1 MLIYPAI
8 DLSGGRCVRLYQG
21 DFDAETVYDD
31 DPAGVAERFQEE
43 GARWLHVV
51 DLDAARSGELVNIE
65 VVSAIARRVE
75 IPVQYGGGVRSADAA
90 RRLLGVGVTRLV
102 VGTAALEHPELLQEI
117 QTLGKAALGLDVRGR
132 EVAVRGWR
140 SGSGRSISEVL
151 ADLDA
156 AEGGARPD
164 VLIVTQ
170 IGRDGTLMGPDCE
183 LLAEVL
189 NLTDIP
195 LVASGGVGNINHVS
209 ELAALRAGGRRLEG
223 AIVGKALYEGTLEM
237 RDLLAA
243 AGAQDAGTQGADAE
257 GADARGADAQG
268 AEGRE
273 ADAQDAGAEGSNA
286 QDTGTQGAG
295 ESR

>member
-31 DPAGVAERFQEE
+31 DPARVAERFQEE

-75 IPVQYGGGVRSADAA
+75 IPVQYGGGVRSVGAA

-151 ADLDA
+151 AGLDA

-170 IGRDGTLMGPDCE
+170 IGRDGTLIGPDCE

-195 LVASGGVGNINHVS
+195 LVASGGVGHIGHITELVS
-209 ELAALRAGGRRLEG
+209 LSAGGRRLEG

-237 RDLLAA
+237 GDMLAA
-243 AGAQDAGTQGADAE
+243 AGAQEAGDQGANARAAGTQGADTRGADAE
-257 GADARGADAQG
+257 GAD
-268 AEGRE
+268 
-273 ADAQDAGAEGSNA
+273 
-286 QDTGTQGAG
+286 TQEAG
-295 ESR
+295 ESL

>member
-1 MLIYPAI
+1 M
-8 DLSGGRCVRLYQG
+8 
-21 DFDAETVYDD
+21 
-31 DPAGVAERFQEE
+31 
-43 GARWLHVV
+43 
-51 DLDAARSGELVNIE
+51 RSVG
-65 VVSAIARRVE
+65 
-75 IPVQYGGGVRSADAA
+75 AA

-151 ADLDA
+151 AGLDA

-195 LVASGGVGNINHVS
+195 LVASGGVGHIGHITELVS
-209 ELAALRAGGRRLEG
+209 LSAGGRRLEG
-223 AIVGKALYEGTLEM
+223 AIVGKALYEGTLEV
-237 RDLLAA
+237 RDMLAA
-243 AGAQDAGTQGADAE
+243 AGAQEAGAQEAEGANARGADTRGADAE
-257 GADARGADAQG
+257 GAGDQ
-268 AEGRE
+268 E
-273 ADAQDAGAEGSNA
+273 
-286 QDTGTQGAG
+286 AG
-295 ESR
+295 ESL

>member
-31 DPAGVAERFQEE
+31 DPARVAERFQEE

-75 IPVQYGGGVRSADAA
+75 IPVQYGGGVRSVGAA

-151 ADLDA
+151 AGLDA

-170 IGRDGTLMGPDCE
+170 IGRDGTLIGPDCE

-195 LVASGGVGNINHVS
+195 LVASGGVGHIGHITELVS
-209 ELAALRAGGRRLEG
+209 LSAGGRRLEG
-223 AIVGKALYEGTLEM
+223 AIVGKALYEGTLEV
-237 RDLLAA
+237 RDMLAA
-243 AGAQDAGTQGADAE
+243 AGAQEAGDQEAGTQ
-257 GADARGADAQG
+257 GADARGADA
-268 AEGRE
+268 E
-273 ADAQDAGAEGSNA
+273 
-286 QDTGTQGAG
+286 GAG
-295 ESR
+295 ESL